1 MSALGQSLP
10 IRSAP
15 VPNNVRYAS
24 NSDRILRRSEMT
36 PCANRGH
43 RATYSITSSARA
55 SSVASPAFA
64 FARPR

>member
-36 PCANRGH
+36 LSANSGLMRCINY
-43 RATYSITSSARA
+43 R
-55 SSVASPAFA
+55 SVVGAGKQRRRYGNFDVI
-64 FARPR
+64 